1 MLLYNRTYQNNSI
14 FYKFDKFHLFQP
26 KFLTELIDKVL
37 DASGLR
43 ADLESEKSLEA
54 EIRLENLEEF
64 KSITK
69 SFEEREGLIS
79 LEDFLLEISLISDVE
94 EYKDDPNRISLM
106 TVHSVKGLDM
116 SFKAC

>member
-1 MLLYNRTYQNNSI
+1 MAEE
-14 FYKFDKFHLFQP
+14 
-26 KFLTELIDKVL
+26 LTLTQLIDKVL
-37 DASGLR
+37 DASGMIQV
-43 ADLESEKSLEA
+43 LESENSLEA

-94 EYKDDPNRISLM
+94 EYKDDANKINLM
-106 TVHSVKGLDM
+106 TIHSVKGLEFDYVGVIIGNDLRY
-116 SFKAC
+116 